1 MPLNA
6 PNILT
11 LIRMLIIPVIVVCY
25 FLPTRNANEI
35 VTTLFVLAGI
45 TDWLDGYLARRLG
58 QSSPF
63 GAFLDPVA
71 DKLIVAVVLILLVSD
86 PQVMDGVY
94 SKILFAIVTCVIIGR
109 EIAISALREWMAELG
124 ERRSV
129 AVGYLGKVKTTAQII
144 SISLLL
150 YFDPIVGIPIFKIGE
165 LGLYLAAALTLW
177 SMFDY
182 VRAAWPSLTASEK
195 KSESGT

>member
-1 MPLNA
+1 MA
-6 PNILT
+6 MAVDT
-11 LIRMLIIPVIVVCY
+11 
-25 FLPTRNANEI
+25 PTR
-35 VTTLFVLAGI
+35 
-45 TDWLDGYLARRLG
+45 
-58 QSSPF
+58 SPG
-63 GAFLDPVA
+63 GAA
-71 DKLIVAVVLILLVSD
+71 
-86 PQVMDGVY
+86 VMDGVY